1 MVRFRLAPHRARLN
15 CGSMDPNFSLDPR
28 RPGQQRE
35 VAAQNRSAKFPVVT
49 PLSGTA
55 VSLDSVPDPILA
67 TGTIGAGVAVIPDAG
82 VEVVQILAPIG
93 GVMKRVAPNMFV
105 IQTQPAPGGLPQEP
119 GAHPDN
125 FHAETLADQPSIFM
139 QLGVDTG
146 RLNGQGFDVHVQ
158 EGDLVRQGTPVC
170 TYAPRELGRMGFDPV
185 VMVLGLQM
193 GASEV
198 KLDVFSGEPVMD
210 GDNLFWV

>member
-15 CGSMDPNFSLDPR
+15 CRSMDPNFPLDPR

-35 VAAQNRSAKFPVVT
+35 VAAQNSSAKFPVVT
-49 PLSGTA
+49 PLAGTA

-105 IQTQPAPGGLPQEP
+105 IQTQSVPGSS
-119 GAHPDN
+119 
-125 FHAETLADQPSIFM
+125 HAEMLADQPSIFM

-193 GASEV
+193 GASEI

>member
-35 VAAQNRSAKFPVVT
+35 VAAQNLSAKFPVVT

-105 IQTQPAPGGLPQEP
+105 IQTQSVPGGS
-119 GAHPDN
+119 
-125 FHAETLADQPSIFM
+125 HAEMLADQPSIFM

-193 GASEV
+193 GASEI

>member
-15 CGSMDPNFSLDPR
+15 CRSMDPNFPLDPR

-35 VAAQNRSAKFPVVT
+35 VAAQNSSAKFPVVT
-49 PLSGTA
+49 PLAGTA

-105 IQTQPAPGGLPQEP
+105 IQTQSVPGGS
-119 GAHPDN
+119 
-125 FHAETLADQPSIFM
+125 HAEMLADQPSIFM

-170 TYAPRELGRMGFDPV
+170 TYAPRELGRMGFDPL

-193 GASEV
+193 GASEI

-210 GDNLFWV
+210 SDNLFWV

>member
-1 MVRFRLAPHRARLN
+1 
-15 CGSMDPNFSLDPR
+15 MDPNFSLDPR

-35 VAAQNRSAKFPVVT
+35 LVAQNHSAKFPVVT
-49 PLSGTA
+49 PLAGTA

-105 IQTQPAPGGLPQEP
+105 IQTHPVPG
-119 GAHPDN
+119 DS
-125 FHAETLADQPSIFM
+125 HAEVLADQPSIFM

-158 EGDLVRQGTPVC
+158 EGDLVRQGAPVC

-193 GASEV
+193 GASEI
-198 KLDVFSGEPVMD
+198 KLDVFSGEPVMG

>member
-35 VAAQNRSAKFPVVT
+35 VTAQNHSAKFPVVT
-49 PLSGTA
+49 PLAGTA

-105 IQTQPAPGGLPQEP
+105 IQTQSVPGGS
-119 GAHPDN
+119 
-125 FHAETLADQPSIFM
+125 HAEMLADQPSIFM

-193 GASEV
+193 GASEI

>member
-1 MVRFRLAPHRARLN
+1 
-15 CGSMDPNFSLDPR
+15 MDPNFSSDPR
-28 RPGQQRE
+28 RPGRQRE
-35 VAAQNRSAKFPVVT
+35 VAAQNLSAKFPVVT
-49 PLSGTA
+49 PLAGTA

-105 IQTQPAPGGLPQEP
+105 IQTQSVPGGS
-119 GAHPDN
+119 
-125 FHAETLADQPSIFM
+125 HAEMLADQPSIFM

-193 GASEV
+193 GASEI

>member
-15 CGSMDPNFSLDPR
+15 CRSMDPNFPLDPR
-28 RPGQQRE
+28 RSGQQRE
-35 VAAQNRSAKFPVVT
+35 VAAQNSSAKFPVVT
-49 PLSGTA
+49 PLAGTA
-55 VSLDSVPDPILA
+55 VSLDSVPDPVLA

-105 IQTQPAPGGLPQEP
+105 IQTQSVPGGS
-119 GAHPDN
+119 
-125 FHAETLADQPSIFM
+125 HAEMLADQPSIFM

-193 GASEV
+193 GASEI

>member
-15 CGSMDPNFSLDPR
+15 CGSMDPNFPLDPR
-28 RPGQQRE
+28 RPGPQRE
-35 VAAQNRSAKFPVVT
+35 VAAQNSTAKFPVVT
-49 PLSGTA
+49 PLAGTA

-105 IQTQPAPGGLPQEP
+105 FQTQSVPGGSP
-119 GAHPDN
+119 
-125 FHAETLADQPSIFM
+125 AEMLADQPSIFM

-193 GASEV
+193 GASEI

>member
-35 VAAQNRSAKFPVVT
+35 LVAQNHSAKFPVVT
-49 PLSGTA
+49 PLAGTA

-105 IQTQPAPGGLPQEP
+105 IQTHPVPG
-119 GAHPDN
+119 DS
-125 FHAETLADQPSIFM
+125 HAEVLVDQPSIFM

-158 EGDLVRQGTPVC
+158 EGDLVRQGAPVC

-193 GASEV
+193 GASEI
-198 KLDVFSGEPVMD
+198 KLDVFSGEPVMG

>member
-35 VAAQNRSAKFPVVT
+35 LVAQNHSAKFPVVT
-49 PLSGTA
+49 PLAGTA

-105 IQTQPAPGGLPQEP
+105 IQM
-119 GAHPDN
+119 HPVPDDS
-125 FHAETLADQPSIFM
+125 HAEVLADQPSIFM

-158 EGDLVRQGTPVC
+158 EGDLVRQGAPVC

-193 GASEV
+193 GASEI
-198 KLDVFSGEPVMD
+198 KLDVFSGEPVMG

>member
-15 CGSMDPNFSLDPR
+15 CRSMDPNFPLDPR

-35 VAAQNRSAKFPVVT
+35 VAAQNSSAKFPVVT
-49 PLSGTA
+49 PLAGTA

-105 IQTQPAPGGLPQEP
+105 IQTQSVPGGS
-119 GAHPDN
+119 
-125 FHAETLADQPSIFM
+125 HAEMLADQPSIFM

-193 GASEV
+193 GASEI

-210 GDNLFWV
+210 SDNLFWV

>member
-1 MVRFRLAPHRARLN
+1 
-15 CGSMDPNFSLDPR
+15 MDPNFPLDPR

-35 VAAQNRSAKFPVVT
+35 VAAQNSSAKFPVVT
-49 PLSGTA
+49 PLAGTA

-105 IQTQPAPGGLPQEP
+105 IQTQSVPGGS
-119 GAHPDN
+119 
-125 FHAETLADQPSIFM
+125 HAEMLADQPSIFM

-193 GASEV
+193 GASEI

-210 GDNLFWV
+210 SDNLFWV

>member
-35 VAAQNRSAKFPVVT
+35 VTAQNHSAKFPVVT
-49 PLSGTA
+49 PLAGTA

-67 TGTIGAGVAVIPDAG
+67 NGTIGAGVAVIPDAG

-93 GVMKRVAPNMFV
+93 GVMKRVAPNMYV
-105 IQTQPAPGGLPQEP
+105 IQTQSAPDGP
-119 GAHPDN
+119 
-125 FHAETLADQPSIFM
+125 HAEMLADQPSIFM

-158 EGDLVRQGTPVC
+158 EGDLVRKGTPVC

-193 GASEV
+193 GASEIR
-198 KLDVFSGEPVMD
+198 LDVFSGEPVMD

>member
-15 CGSMDPNFSLDPR
+15 CGSMDPNFPLDPR

-35 VAAQNRSAKFPVVT
+35 VAAQNSSAKFSVVT
-49 PLSGTA
+49 PLAGTA

-105 IQTQPAPGGLPQEP
+105 IQTQSVPGGS
-119 GAHPDN
+119 
-125 FHAETLADQPSIFM
+125 HAEMLADQPSIFM

-193 GASEV
+193 GASEI

>member
-15 CGSMDPNFSLDPR
+15 CRSMDPNFSQDPR

-35 VAAQNRSAKFPVVT
+35 LVAQNHSAKFPVVT
-49 PLSGTA
+49 PLAGTA

-82 VEVVQILAPIG
+82 VEVVQILAPVG

-105 IQTQPAPGGLPQEP
+105 IQTQSAPGGLRH
-119 GAHPDN
+119 GSD
-125 FHAETLADQPSIFM
+125 FHAEMLADQPSIFM

-193 GASEV
+193 GASEI
-198 KLDVFSGEPVMD
+198 KLDVFSGEPVMG

>member
-15 CGSMDPNFSLDPR
+15 CRSMDPNFPLDPR

-35 VAAQNRSAKFPVVT
+35 VAAQNSSAKFPVVT
-49 PLSGTA
+49 PLAGTA

-105 IQTQPAPGGLPQEP
+105 IQTQSVPGGS
-119 GAHPDN
+119 
-125 FHAETLADQPSIFM
+125 HAEMLADQPSIFM

-193 GASEV
+193 GASEI

>member
-15 CGSMDPNFSLDPR
+15 CRSMDPNFSLDPR

-35 VAAQNRSAKFPVVT
+35 LVAQNHSAKFPVVT
-49 PLSGTA
+49 PLAGTA

-105 IQTQPAPGGLPQEP
+105 IQTHPVPG
-119 GAHPDN
+119 DS
-125 FHAETLADQPSIFM
+125 HAEVLADQPSIFM

-146 RLNGQGFDVHVQ
+146 RLNGQGFDMHVQ
-158 EGDLVRQGTPVC
+158 EGDLVRQGAPVC

-193 GASEV
+193 GASEI
-198 KLDVFSGEPVMD
+198 KLDVFSGEPVMG

>member
-15 CGSMDPNFSLDPR
+15 CRSMDPNFSLDPR

-35 VAAQNRSAKFPVVT
+35 VAAQNHSAKFPVVT
-49 PLSGTA
+49 PLAGTA

-105 IQTQPAPGGLPQEP
+105 IQTQSVPGGSY
-119 GAHPDN
+119 
-125 FHAETLADQPSIFM
+125 AETLADQPSIFM

-146 RLNGQGFDVHVQ
+146 RLNGQGSDVHVQ

-193 GASEV
+193 GASEI

>member
-35 VAAQNRSAKFPVVT
+35 LVAQNHSAKFPVVT
-49 PLSGTA
+49 PLAGTA

-105 IQTQPAPGGLPQEP
+105 IQTHPVPG
-119 GAHPDN
+119 DS
-125 FHAETLADQPSIFM
+125 HAEVLADQPSIFM

-146 RLNGQGFDVHVQ
+146 RLNGQGFDMHVQ
-158 EGDLVRQGTPVC
+158 EGDLVRQGAPVC

-193 GASEV
+193 GASEI
-198 KLDVFSGEPVMD
+198 KLDVFSGEPVMG

>member
-15 CGSMDPNFSLDPR
+15 CRSMDPNFSLDPR

-35 VAAQNRSAKFPVVT
+35 VAAQNSSAKFPVVT
-49 PLSGTA
+49 PLAGTA

-105 IQTQPAPGGLPQEP
+105 IQTQSVPGGS
-119 GAHPDN
+119 
-125 FHAETLADQPSIFM
+125 HAEMLADQPSIFM

-193 GASEV
+193 GASEI

>member
-15 CGSMDPNFSLDPR
+15 CRSMDPNFPLDPR

-35 VAAQNRSAKFPVVT
+35 VAAQNSSAKFPVVT
-49 PLSGTA
+49 PLAGTA
-55 VSLDSVPDPILA
+55 VSLDSVPDPVLA
-67 TGTIGAGVAVIPDAG
+67 TGTVGAGVAVIPDAG

-105 IQTQPAPGGLPQEP
+105 IQTQSVPGGS
-119 GAHPDN
+119 
-125 FHAETLADQPSIFM
+125 HAEMLADQPSIFM

-193 GASEV
+193 GASEI

>member
-15 CGSMDPNFSLDPR
+15 CRSMDPNFPLDPR

-35 VAAQNRSAKFPVVT
+35 VAAQNSSAKFPVVT
-49 PLSGTA
+49 PLAGTA

-67 TGTIGAGVAVIPDAG
+67 TGTIGTGVAVIPDAG

-105 IQTQPAPGGLPQEP
+105 IQTQSVPGGS
-119 GAHPDN
+119 
-125 FHAETLADQPSIFM
+125 HAEMLADQPSIFM

-193 GASEV
+193 GASEI

>member
-15 CGSMDPNFSLDPR
+15 CRSMDPNFPLDPR

-35 VAAQNRSAKFPVVT
+35 VAAQNSSAKFPVVT
-49 PLSGTA
+49 PLAGTA

-105 IQTQPAPGGLPQEP
+105 IQTQSVPGGS
-119 GAHPDN
+119 
-125 FHAETLADQPSIFM
+125 HAEMLADQPSIFM

-158 EGDLVRQGTPVC
+158 EGDLVRQGTLVC

-185 VMVLGLQM
+185 VMVLGVQM
-193 GASEV
+193 GASEI

>member
-35 VAAQNRSAKFPVVT
+35 VTAQNHSAKFPVVT
-49 PLSGTA
+49 PLAGTA

-105 IQTQPAPGGLPQEP
+105 IQTQPAPGGS
-119 GAHPDN
+119 
-125 FHAETLADQPSIFM
+125 HAEILADQPSIFM

-193 GASEV
+193 GASGI
-198 KLDVFSGEPVMD
+198 KLDVFSGEPVMG

>member
-15 CGSMDPNFSLDPR
+15 CRSMDPNFPLDPR

-35 VAAQNRSAKFPVVT
+35 VAAQNSSAKFPVVT
-49 PLSGTA
+49 PLAGTA

-82 VEVVQILAPIG
+82 VEVVQILTPIG

-105 IQTQPAPGGLPQEP
+105 IQTQSVPGGS
-119 GAHPDN
+119 
-125 FHAETLADQPSIFM
+125 HAEMLADQPSIFM

-193 GASEV
+193 GASEI

>member
-1 MVRFRLAPHRARLN
+1 
-15 CGSMDPNFSLDPR
+15 MDPNFSLDPR

-35 VAAQNRSAKFPVVT
+35 VTAQNHSAKFPVVT
-49 PLSGTA
+49 PLAGTA

-105 IQTQPAPGGLPQEP
+105 IQTQPAPGGS
-119 GAHPDN
+119 
-125 FHAETLADQPSIFM
+125 HAEMLADQPSIFM

-193 GASEV
+193 GASEI
-198 KLDVFSGEPVMD
+198 KLDVFSGEPVMG

>member
-35 VAAQNRSAKFPVVT
+35 LVAQNHSAKFPVVT
-49 PLSGTA
+49 PLAGTA

-105 IQTQPAPGGLPQEP
+105 IQTHPVPG
-119 GAHPDN
+119 DS
-125 FHAETLADQPSIFM
+125 HAEVLADQPSIFM

-193 GASEV
+193 GASEI
-198 KLDVFSGEPVMD
+198 KLDVFSGEPVMG